1 MDHINDNEEKKEKL
15 IEQEEIDIA
24 SGLSVAES
32 ALISVEQTNRKY
44 YKPQYNQESRKRLYD
59 NGKAHYEAKKAAF
72 GSGEAVRDPVT
83 GKELVV
89 KQRDAKLKYGPDY
102 QNHAAEADH
111 IDPLSKIYDRV
122 GDKPFIAPEDIKDIS
137 NRPDNYQML
146 SKIINQSGKMGKG
159 GQSNEE
165 LANNKEAM
173 RLVAEKFDIDEK
185 GMEEAKERLRKT
197 GKEAVARN
205 NRRFVGRGVKN
216 AANTFHESGM
226 ESAQYAAITSGAL
239 AGITNIVDVIRGDKD
254 CEEAVSDT
262 VKTTAKAGISGYVTG
277 GGLTTLQHTLS
288 YSKSAFIK
296 CLSESNVPGKIITA
310 VMTTGDSI
318 KKYCQGEITT
328 NECLLEIGGKG
339 MGVITTG
346 YTMAAGQALI
356 PIPIVGCVVGA
367 LVGSVLSSNIYGGLV
382 GKLREKEYEHEER
395 MQMIRE
401 AESAAEMSR
410 SYRKQLEEYLE
421 EYFADYK
428 SCFDEALSDIQTALA
443 SGDADLAIK
452 GANKIT
458 SRLGGA
464 VEYETVDEFKD
475 FLFDGNTD
483 RL

>member
-1 MDHINDNEEKKEKL
+1 MDRINDNEDKKKKM
-15 IEQEEIDIA
+15 IKQEEIDIA

-32 ALISVEQTNRKY
+32 ARMSAGQANRKY
-44 YKPQYNQESRKRLYD
+44 YKPQYNPETRKKLYD
-59 NGKAHYEAKKAAF
+59 DGKARYGAKKAAF
-72 GSGEAVRDPVT
+72 GSGEVVHDPVT
-83 GKELVV
+83 GKELVM

-102 QNHAAEADH
+102 QNHVAEADH
-111 IDPLSKIYDRV
+111 IDPLSQIYDRV
-122 GDKPFIAPEDIKDIS
+122 GDKPFLSPEDIKDIA
-137 NRPDNYQML
+137 NRPDCFQML
-146 SKIINQSGKMGKG
+146 SKIINQSGRMGKG
-159 GQSNEE
+159 CQSNEE
-165 LANNKEAM
+165 LANNEEAM
-173 RLVAEKFDIDEK
+173 QLLAEKFNIDK
-185 GMEEAKERLRKT
+185 QGIEEIKERLRKT

-216 AANTFHESGM
+216 AANTFHEAGM

-239 AGITNIVDVIRGDKD
+239 VGITNIVDVIRGDKD
-254 CEEAVSDT
+254 CEEAISDT
-262 VKTTAKAGISGYVTG
+262 VKITAKAGISGYVTG

-328 NECLLEIGGKG
+328 DECMLEIGEKG
-339 MGVITTG
+339 MGMITTG

-367 LVGSVLSSNIYGGLV
+367 LVGSVLSSNIYSGLI
-382 GKLREKEYEHEER
+382 GKLQEREYEHEER
-395 MQMIRE
+395 MQMIKE

-428 SCFDEALSDIQTALA
+428 NCFDEALSDIHTALA

-458 SRLGGA
+458 SKLGGK